1 MTRTEYLAK
10 LDNYLRRLPQEDYQE
25 AMDYFTEYF
34 DEAGPENEAR
44 VIQELGSPQEAA
56 QAILNDLW
64 DKSDLQEKS
73 HRSRTRILWIAL
85 LAIFTAPLT
94 LPAIILAVS
103 LFISFIAVI
112 FAFFMT
118 AVTLLLSAIILL
130 ASLIWESITVIPH
143 SLSAISL
150 SIGVGLVIVGVS
162 LLLFLLFSLLAKA
175 MTRLLL
181 AIISR
186 LTKKG
191 KRA

>member
-1 MTRTEYLAK
+1 MTRTEYLSK
-10 LDNYLRRLPQEDYQE
+10 LDNYLHRLPQEDYQE

-56 QAILNDLW
+56 QAILNALW
-64 DKSDLQEKS
+64 DKKEHQEES
-73 HRSRTRILWIAL
+73 HQSRAHILWIVL

-94 LPAIILAVS
+94 LPAIILAII
-103 LFISFIAVI
+103 LFISFIAII
-112 FAFFMT
+112 FVFFIT
-118 AVTLLLSAIILL
+118 AVILLLSAITLL
-130 ASLIWESITVIPH
+130 ASLIWESITIIPH

-150 SIGVGLVIVGVS
+150 SIGIGLVVVGVG

-181 AIISR
+181 DVIRR